1 MILEIRLLTPAD
13 AEDYW
18 ELRLEALKQNPE
30 SFLTSYEEAVTR
42 ENPVEQ
48 VARNLSAAG
57 NYTFGAFEGH
67 RLIGMAT
74 LLHESSTKIK
84 HKANIFAVYVTPE
97 KQGLGA
103 GKGLV
108 TAAIE
113 KAKTFEDIE
122 KINLTVNASNEK
134 AKKLYTKLG
143 FKTFGLEE
151 KALKINNT
159 YFDEEYMVLHV

>member
-1 MILEIRLLTPAD
+1 MEIRLLTPTD
-13 AEDYW
+13 AQDYW

-30 SFLTSYEEAVTR
+30 AFLTSYEEAAKR
-42 ENPVEQ
+42 ETPIDQ
-48 VARNLSAAG
+48 VARNLSTAG
-57 NYTFGAFEGH
+57 NYTFGAFDGQKI
-67 RLIGMAT
+67 IGMGT
-74 LLHESSTKIK
+74 LLHESSVKIQ

-103 GKGLV
+103 GTGLL

-113 KAKTFEDIE
+113 KAKTIEAIE

-143 FKTFGLEE
+143 FQTFGYEE

-159 YFDEEYMVLHV
+159 YYDEEYMVLHIK